1 MHHYRDDKLGSY
13 PRRRQFL
20 NTKVEIF
27 QGGEEP
33 PSLVHLVLDTESE
46 DTKMDFI
53 IQLLVLRD
61 HHSYKMEF
69 YCWGMDF
76 VEG

>member
-1 MHHYRDDKLGSY
+1 MHHYGDDKLGSY

-20 NTKVEIF
+20 NTKAEIY
-27 QGGEEP
+27 QGVEEP

-53 IQLLVLRD
+53 NKLLVVRED
-61 HHSYKMEF
+61 HSCNIHS
-69 YCWGMDF
+69 
-76 VEG
+76 EGVIVAGEWT

>member
-13 PRRRQFL
+13 PRRRQLL

-27 QGGEEP
+27 QGVEEP

-46 DTKMDFI
+46 DTEMDFI
-53 IQLLVLRD
+53 MKLLPVRE
-61 HHSYKMEF
+61 HHSCNIHSSRAVVAGE
-69 YCWGMDF
+69 WT
-76 VEG
+76 